1 VLHRY
6 LVYVETAHQRPLV
19 KGQLVW
25 IKPHGIKDL
34 NLQFAT
40 YSGSW
45 ENPTFF
51 QQINM
56 DTFPSSSDFTGGHAI
71 IPGQPAIVMGCRGI
85 PFRVMPCAL
94 KSEADIDLN
103 IYEVLV
109 GDLMLQIF
117 GCDLTS
123 GPGGIFTR
131 GLGTDDKTR

>member
-1 VLHRY
+1 MLHRY
-6 LVYVETAHQRPLV
+6 LAYVETAYQRPLAE
-19 KGQLVW
+19 GQLVW
-25 IKPHGIKDL
+25 IKPHGILDL
-34 NLQFAT
+34 NLKFST

-45 ENPTFF
+45 KNPIFF

-56 DTFPSSSDFTGGHAI
+56 DTFPSSSDFKDGHAI
-71 IPGQPAIVMGCRGI
+71 VPGQPAIVMDCLGV
-85 PFRVMPCAL
+85 PFRIMPYAL

-123 GPGGIFTR
+123 GPTGIFTR
-131 GLGTDDKTR
+131 GLGNNDETR